1 MWRTSLE
8 RAQKA
13 VTMREMGRRYHST
26 GRRAEMSGQALFSK
40 PSDYLHQGDEATNR
54 DQPVTQSQV
63 ALRLDIDE
71 APGDER
77 DAVILVAENEA
88 NNRRLIEH
96 ILGIAGYRYVSAT
109 NGLEVLQILDTCRVD
124 VILLDLSMPLL
135 DGYQTTE
142 RIRRR
147 PDGAKLPIVAV
158 TAYAMSEDRERAL
171 RSGCTDYLAKPFR
184 ASDLLDVVRRMLSS
198 R

>member
-1 MWRTSLE
+1 
-8 RAQKA
+8 
-13 VTMREMGRRYHST
+13 MGPAST
-26 GRRAEMSGQALFSK
+26 
-40 PSDYLHQGDEATNR
+40 QGSENDT
-54 DQPVTQSQV
+54 
-63 ALRLDIDE
+63 
-71 APGDER
+71 
-77 DAVILVAENEA
+77 VILVAENEA

-96 ILGIAGYRYVSAT
+96 ILGIAGYGYVSAS

-124 VILLDLSMPLL
+124 MVLLDLSMPFL

-158 TAYAMSEDRERAL
+158 TAYAMSDDRDRAL

-184 ASDLLDVVRRMLSS
+184 PSELLEMVRRTL
-198 R
+198 RLDTPD

>member
-8 RAQKA
+8 RIQKA
-13 VTMREMGRRYHST
+13 VTMREMGREVPQ
-26 GRRAEMSGQALFSK
+26 GGGQMWGQALFSK
-40 PSDYLHQGDEATNR
+40 PINNVHQDNQSSNR
-54 DQPVTQSQV
+54 DRQITQAQVT
-63 ALRLDIDE
+63 LRLDKDE
-71 APGDER
+71 DQGGER
-77 DAVILVAENEA
+77 DSVILVAENEA

-96 ILGIAGYRYVSAT
+96 ILSVAGYRYISAT
-109 NGLEVLQILDTCRVD
+109 NGLEVLQILDACRVD

-142 RIRRR
+142 RIRQR

-158 TAYAMSEDRERAL
+158 TAYAMREDRERAL

-184 ASDLLDVVRRMLSS
+184 ASDLLEVVRRMLSS

>member
-1 MWRTSLE
+1 MWGH
-8 RAQKA
+8 
-13 VTMREMGRRYHST
+13 V
-26 GRRAEMSGQALFSK
+26 LFSK
-40 PSDYLHQGDEATNR
+40 PIKYSYQDEGGSNR
-54 DQPVTQSQV
+54 DRPVTQSQV
-63 ALRLDIDE
+63 VLRLDLDE

-96 ILGIAGYRYVSAT
+96 ILGVAGYRYISAT
-109 NGLEVLQILDTCRVD
+109 NGLEVLQILDTSRVD

-142 RIRRR
+142 RIRQR

-171 RSGCTDYLAKPFR
+171 RSGCTDYLTKPFR

>member
-1 MWRTSLE
+1 MW
-8 RAQKA
+8 
-13 VTMREMGRRYHST
+13 GR
-26 GRRAEMSGQALFSK
+26 ALFSK
-40 PSDYLHQGDEATNR
+40 PLNYLHQGEDGSNR
-54 DQPVTQSQV
+54 DRPVTQPQV
-63 ALRLDIDE
+63 ALRLDVDE
-71 APGDER
+71 APGDEQ
-77 DAVILVAENEA
+77 DTVILVAENEA

-96 ILGIAGYRYVSAT
+96 ILSVAGYKHISAT

-142 RIRRR
+142 RIRQR
-147 PDGAKLPIVAV
+147 PDGATLPIVAV

-184 ASDLLDVVRRMLSS
+184 ASDLLDVVRRMLLS

>member
-1 MWRTSLE
+1 MWSE
-8 RAQKA
+8 
-13 VTMREMGRRYHST
+13 S
-26 GRRAEMSGQALFSK
+26 LFSK
-40 PSDYLHQGDEATNR
+40 PISYLHQGNGGSNR
-54 DQPVTQSQV
+54 ELPVTQSQV
-63 ALRLDIDE
+63 ALRLDMDE

-77 DAVILVAENEA
+77 DTVILVAENEA

-96 ILGIAGYRYVSAT
+96 ILSVAGYRYISAT

-158 TAYAMSEDRERAL
+158 TAYAMSEDRDRAL

-184 ASDLLDVVRRMLSS
+184 ASDLLDMVRRMLSS